1 MKHVGIF
8 SGSFNPIHNGHIAL
22 ASYIREKCGLDEV
35 WLSVSPNNPL
45 KDAGTLLDENLR
57 YMLARD
63 AVAHIEG
70 LRAINFEFSL
80 PRPSY
85 TINLLRALSETYTD
99 TLFALIIGSDNMLVF
114 DQWYCWKDILLGY
127 RVIVYPRGNDNLSEL
142 SRKYPQME
150 VLQEAPKFDISST
163 QIRKLYRTH
172 GDLSEIVP
180 NNVEKLLENKKNLWE

>member
-70 LRAINFEFSL
+70 LRAIDFEFSL

-127 RVIVYPRGNDNLSEL
+127 RVIVYPRGNDNLCEL

-180 NNVEKLLENKKNLWE
+180 NNVEKLLANKKNLWE